1 MADVGCAGILVADT
15 FCGPFDAL
23 PQPGQLLALDS
34 MPSRAGGCAA
44 NVAIDLAKQGIS
56 VDVVGCVGGD
66 AAAQVV
72 LGELAKW
79 KVGCN
84 QIAAVDE
91 PTSQTVILLEK
102 GQDRRY
108 LHMFGAN
115 KRLSVDHL
123 RHDWLQGLKVFYLG
137 GLGVLP
143 GLDMGRL
150 AEVFGFCRKQGI
162 LTVLDVVLPSTTQHF
177 DNLFR
182 LLPQVDYFLPN
193 EDEARQIT
201 GQSDPEKQAR
211 LLLGHGAGTV
221 IITQGQLGAFAASAH
236 GRWRSPA
243 FRVESVDMSGGG
255 DAFAAGLIRGIL
267 AGWEIPQMLR
277 YASAL
282 GASAT
287 TAIGT
292 TEGVFTADQAEGFL
306 NEHDFK
312 VEVVPD
318 IL

>member
-44 NVAIDLAKQGIS
+44 NVAIDLAKQGIA
-56 VDVVGCVGGD
+56 VDAVGCVGGD

-72 LGELAKW
+72 LGELTKW
-79 KVGCN
+79 KVGCD
-84 QIAAVDE
+84 QITAVDE
-91 PTSQTVILLEK
+91 PTSQTLILLEK

-115 KRLSVDHL
+115 KRFSVDHL
-123 RHDWLQGLKVFYLG
+123 RLEWLRRLKVFYLG

-143 GLDMGRL
+143 GLDMAQL
-150 AEVFGFCRKQGI
+150 EEVFGFCRKQGI
-162 LTVLDVVLPSTTQHF
+162 LTVLDVVLPSTAQNF
-177 DNLFR
+177 DGLYR

-201 GQSDPEKQAR
+201 GQSDPESQAR
-211 LLLGHGAGTV
+211 TLLKYGPGTV
-221 IITQGQLGAFAASAH
+221 IITLGQHGASATNAH

-243 FRVESVDMSGGG
+243 FQVESVDMSGGG

-267 AGWEIPQMLR
+267 AGWEMSQILR

-292 TEGVFTADQAEGFL
+292 TEGVFTAEQAEVFL
-306 NEHDFK
+306 AGHDLK
-312 VEVVPD
+312 VET
-318 IL
+318 I